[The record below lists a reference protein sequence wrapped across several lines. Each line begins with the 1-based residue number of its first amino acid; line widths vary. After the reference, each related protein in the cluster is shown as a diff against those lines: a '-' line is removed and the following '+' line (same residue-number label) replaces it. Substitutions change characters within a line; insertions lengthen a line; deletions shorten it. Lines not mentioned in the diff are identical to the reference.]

1 MKAYSLLQFL
11 NEPINHILDNEEDF
25 CFKVIFSSMTS
36 ESNDEAT
43 ISKITI
49 PIIQRDYV
57 QGREENAEL
66 REEFIKR
73 IFFHLEN
80 KEQLSLDFIY
90 GSLDRDKG
98 NTFLPLDGQ
107 QRLTTLYLLHWYI
120 IKVETK
126 GYPDEFKKYKSF
138 LSKFS
143 YETRD
148 TSRRFF
154 QELVSFDFEG
164 DPKLA
169 IENSYWFNDQF
180 SLDPTVKGALNTIN
194 TVHSIYLKSGKK
206 DLLSSL
212 CENIIVFYI
221 LPMDQFKLT
230 DDLYIKLNARGKVLS
245 AFENF
250 KADLIGFIKDDESF
264 AATREIDNGIKLSH
278 SDIIATKFD
287 NTWSDLFWCEA
298 RKYLEEKSNNQ
309 NHSVDAYFFRFLH
322 RLIIN
327 EYIIHYT
334 GSSINKDEVFVR
346 LQHKENQLL
355 YTNFELYR
363 NSNLINSECVRNIE
377 HLLDFYSEF
386 NTDIQQYNRASWE
399 KSQEYSIYK
408 GSNYTMNERMVFDAV
423 NQYILQTNA
432 DSFDSDKFSEWMR
445 IVWNLISDPDIR
457 SIEAS
462 KVVMTVVRNIGM
474 YAKDIYQA
482 LASGTLDNYIDS
494 LGNIHKGQ
502 LLEEK
507 HKVLLILED
516 KGKWEKIIIEA
527 ESHKLYEGNI
537 GFLLK
542 DLHSPAQLEQ
552 RLACSNLLFKD
563 NGAYELIEGEKYSL
577 IRYLISQFEDWYS
590 LENINFIDSEIN
602 WKSHLRRNE
611 IVKNSI
617 LKLIELN
624 NIGLIK
630 KEILQGLGSESMI
643 NPSDRNRRLA
653 HNNLYYHNR
662 FHEWMQQDGV
672 FKLKWKEDY
681 IYVVRPNAWYSKIL
695 IGGFRNELIK
705 ALINRFEI
713 DSQNREVNSSGF
725 YWGEVIDFW
734 KDIDNEKKVTFNFDI
749 NNNLHIGLWGE
760 LNPHIQN
767 QDFSKDGW
775 KQIYSFSIGEI
786 KNANQVNDFV
796 EKIEREIID
805 DPNSLI
811 HGLIMKS
818 DLNFQTQFSETI

>member
-11 NEPINHILDNEEDF
+11 NEPINHILDDEEDF
-25 CFKVIFSSMTS
+25 CFKVISSSTIS
-36 ESNDEAT
+36 EDNDEPI
-43 ISKITI
+43 ISKII
-49 PIIQRDYV
+49 VPIIQRDYA
-57 QGREENAEL
+57 QGREENKEL

-73 IFFHLEN
+73 IFSHLEN
-80 KEQLSLDFIY
+80 KEQLSLDFVY
-90 GSLDRDKG
+90 GSLDRSKG

-126 GYPDEFKKYKSF
+126 GYPEKFEKYKSF

-154 QELVSFDFEG
+154 QELVTFDFEG

-194 TVHSIYLKSGKK
+194 TIHSIYLKSEKR

-212 CENIIVFYI
+212 SENIIVFFI

-264 AATREIDNGIKLSH
+264 AATRAMDNGIKLSH

-287 NTWSDLFWCEA
+287 NTWADLFWREA
-298 RKYLEEKSNNQ
+298 RNYLEDKSNNQ
-309 NHSVDAYFFRFLH
+309 NHSVDAYLFRFLH

-334 GSSINKDEVFVR
+334 GSNINKDEVFVL
-346 LQHKENQLL
+346 LQDKENQLL

-363 NSNLINSECVRNIE
+363 NANLINSESIRNIE
-377 HLLDFYSEF
+377 YLLDFYFKF
-386 NTDIQQYNRASWE
+386 NADIQQYYRPSWE

-408 GSNYTMNERMVFDAV
+408 DGNYTMNERMVFDAV
-423 NQYILQTNA
+423 NQYILHTNA
-432 DSFDSDKFSEWMR
+432 ECSDPSKFREWMR

-474 YAKDIYQA
+474 YSNDIYQA
-482 LASGTLDNYIDS
+482 LANGTLDDYIDS

-507 HKVLLILED
+507 HKVLLILKD
-516 KGKWEKIIIEA
+516 RGKWEKIIIEA

-542 DLHSPAQLEQ
+542 NTDSPEHLEQ
-552 RLACSNLLFKD
+552 RLACSNLLFKS
-563 NGAYELIEGEKYSL
+563 NGAHELIEGERYSL
-577 IRYLISQFEDWYS
+577 IRYLISQFKDWKD
-590 LENINFIDSEIN
+590 LENINFMDTEIN

-624 NIGLIK
+624 NIELIK
-630 KEILQGLGSESMI
+630 REILQGLGRESMI
-643 NPSDRNRRLA
+643 YPNDWERRLA
-653 HNNLYYHNR
+653 HTNLYYHNE
-662 FHEWMQQDGV
+662 FHEWMQEEGV
-672 FKLKWKEDY
+672 FKLKWKEHY
-681 IYVVRPNAWYSKIL
+681 IYVVRPWGSKVL

-705 ALINRFEI
+705 ALIDLFELK
-713 DSQNREVNSSGF
+713 SEQNYEVNSSGF
-725 YWGEVIDFW
+725 YKGEEISFW
-734 KDIDNEKKVTFNFDI
+734 KDIDHGKKITFNFDI
-749 NNNLHIGLWGE
+749 NNKLHIDLWGE
-760 LNPHIQN
+760 LNPPIQN
-767 QDFSKDGW
+767 QDFNKDGW
-775 KQIYSFSIGEI
+775 KQIDTFDTFDINDII
-786 KNANQVNDFV
+786 KCADQINDCV
-796 EKIEREIID
+796 ENIQKKIA
-805 DPNSLI
+805 PLI
-811 HGLIMKS
+811 VQY
-818 DLNFQTQFSETI
+818 DLEAQTQYSVTSMD

>member
-11 NEPINHILDNEEDF
+11 NEPINNILDNEEDF
-25 CFKVIFSSMTS
+25 CFKVISSSMIS
-36 ESNDEAT
+36 ESSDEST

-49 PIIQRDYV
+49 PIIQRDYA
-57 QGREENAEL
+57 QGRNENKEL

-80 KEQLSLDFIY
+80 REQLKLDFIY
-90 GSLDRDKG
+90 GSLDRSKG

-126 GYPDEFKKYKSF
+126 EYPKEFEQYKML

-164 DPKLA
+164 DPRLA
-169 IENSYWFNDQF
+169 IENCYWFNDQF
-180 SLDPTVKGALNTIN
+180 SLDPTIKGALNTLHTI
-194 TVHSIYLKSGKK
+194 HSIYLKSEKR
-206 DLLSSL
+206 DFLNSL
-212 CENIIVFYI
+212 KENIIVFYI

-230 DDLYIKLNARGKVLS
+230 DDLYIKLNARGKALS

-250 KADLIGFIKDDESF
+250 KADLIGFIKDDETF
-264 AATREIDNGIKLSH
+264 AETREMSNGIKLSH

-298 RKYLEEKSNNQ
+298 SKYLEEKSNNQ

-334 GSSINKDEVFVR
+334 GSNISKDEVFIQ
-346 LQHKENQLL
+346 LQHKENKLQ

-363 NSNLINSECVRNIE
+363 NAKLINSESVGDIE
-377 HLLDFYSEF
+377 DLLDFYSKF
-386 NTDIQQYNRASWE
+386 NTVIQQYNRPSWE
-399 KSQEYSIYK
+399 KSQEFSIYK
-408 GSNYTMNERMVFDAV
+408 EGNYTMNERMFFDAV
-423 NQYILQTNA
+423 NQYILNTN
-432 DSFDSDKFSEWMR
+432 SNFFDSDKFSEWMR

-462 KVVMTVVRNIGM
+462 KVVMTVVRNIGI
-474 YAKDIYQA
+474 YSNDIYQA
-482 LASGTLDNYIDS
+482 LASGILDEYIDS

-507 HKVLLILED
+507 HKVLLMLED
-516 KGKWEKIIIEA
+516 RANWEKIIIEA
-527 ESHKLYEGNI
+527 ESHKLYEGNV

-542 DLHSPAQLEQ
+542 DLRDPAQLKQ
-552 RLACSNLLFKD
+552 RLTYSNLLFKS
-563 NGAYELIEGEKYSL
+563 NGAHELIEGERYSL
-577 IRYLISQFEDWYS
+577 IRYLISQFENWDD
-590 LENINFIDSEIN
+590 LQGINFIDSEVN

-611 IVKNSI
+611 IVKSNV
-617 LKLIELN
+617 LKLIEIN
-624 NIGLIK
+624 NIELIK
-630 KEILQGLGSESMI
+630 KEILQGLASESMI
-643 NPSDRNRRLA
+643 NPSDKNRRLA

-705 ALINRFEI
+705 ALINRFELN
-713 DSQNREVNSSGF
+713 SQNREVNSSGF

-786 KNANQVNDFV
+786 KSADQVNDFV
-796 EKIEREIID
+796 EKIEREIIE

-811 HGLIMKS
+811 HGLIMES
-818 DLNFQTQFSETI
+818 DLPE